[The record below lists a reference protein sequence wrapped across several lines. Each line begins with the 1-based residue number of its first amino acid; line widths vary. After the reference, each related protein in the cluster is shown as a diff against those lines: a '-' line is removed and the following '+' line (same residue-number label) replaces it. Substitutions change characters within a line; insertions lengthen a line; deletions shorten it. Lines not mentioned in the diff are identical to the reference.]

1 MNRWT
6 ENLPDEYCVW
16 SGVGGT
22 VPSTGSSILQ
32 GHGKTLSVGLGVGT
46 KTKLEKQAEENQMVQ
61 G

>member
-1 MNRWT
+1 M
-6 ENLPDEYCVW
+6 PDEYCVW

>member
-1 MNRWT
+1 MG
-6 ENLPDEYCVW
+6 NLPDKSCAW

-22 VPSTGSSILQ
+22 IPSTGSSILQ
-32 GHGKTLSVGLGVGT
+32 GHGKTLSVGLGVDT